1 MAVLFN
7 FIKNSKALIL
17 NLSKVNLNYQNF
29 LRFGLSYV
37 HHQKNLKNICFY
49 LNKILFL
56 LMMDIA
62 KSETFKNFSILY
74 QALLFLIVKI

>member
-29 LRFGLSYV
+29 FNVSDLAMFIIKKIWKIFY
-37 HHQKNLKNICFY
+37 FY

-62 KSETFKNFSILY
+62 KSETFKNFSI
-74 QALLFLIVKI
+74 